1 MSLFL
6 LVLWLGIRVE
16 VDEDRINI
24 LIPPPYLFSSLPT
37 ILSLK
42 KVTVIWSQY
51 ALKAS
56 FDAV

>member
-42 KVTVIWSQY
+42 KVTII
-51 ALKAS
+51 
-56 FDAV
+56 